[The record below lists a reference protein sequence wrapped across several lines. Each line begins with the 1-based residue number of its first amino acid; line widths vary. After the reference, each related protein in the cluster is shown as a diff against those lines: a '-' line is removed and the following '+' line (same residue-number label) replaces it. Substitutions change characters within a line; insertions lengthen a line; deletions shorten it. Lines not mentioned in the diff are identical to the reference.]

1 MHGVFAPRLPRAS
14 ATPLEIYAGDPSEPA
29 ATCHA
34 GLRDSGVQMSLRQSE
49 SELPARMPEEDK
61 STDEL
66 VMSRPEEDTAT
77 ELEQAVEQEVK
88 QEVAAKQAVVTVSL
102 VLILFLCAL
111 VHFLELHK
119 TEILNNPVGPQ
130 ICISGANKGRGRR
143 LQGDGVA

>member
-1 MHGVFAPRLPRAS
+1 
-14 ATPLEIYAGDPSEPA
+14 
-29 ATCHA
+29 
-34 GLRDSGVQMSLRQSE
+34 MSLRQSE

-66 VMSRPEEDTAT
+66 VMSRPEEDKAT